1 MPALVDEMF
10 APFGATKAQGTTVLL
25 VEQNVELAL
34 DIADP
39 TDVLD
44 RGAVVYHA
52 AVSELWPT
60 MRSRS
65 VIARC
70 DAVLQRDGQIVNA
83 QRHKTTSPVL
93 ISINAFC
100 LIGEMLGLTSE
111 RLWEEQNER
120 ASPGNAQLTA
130 FRFSSRHGAIARSA
144 A

>member
-10 APFGATKAQGTTVLL
+10 APFRAMKPQGMTVLL

-44 RGAVVYHA
+44 QGAVVYHA
-52 AVSELWPT
+52 AVSELWPS

-83 QRHKTTSPVL
+83 QAP
-93 ISINAFC
+93 
-100 LIGEMLGLTSE
+100 
-111 RLWEEQNER
+111 
-120 ASPGNAQLTA
+120 
-130 FRFSSRHGAIARSA
+130 
-144 A
+144 

>member
-1 MPALVDEMF
+1 MPGSEGIMPALVDEMF
-10 APFGATKAQGTTVLL
+10 APFRAMKPQGMTVLL

-44 RGAVVYHA
+44 QGAVVYHA

-83 QRHKTTSPVL
+83 QAP
-93 ISINAFC
+93 
-100 LIGEMLGLTSE
+100 
-111 RLWEEQNER
+111 
-120 ASPGNAQLTA
+120 
-130 FRFSSRHGAIARSA
+130 
-144 A
+144 